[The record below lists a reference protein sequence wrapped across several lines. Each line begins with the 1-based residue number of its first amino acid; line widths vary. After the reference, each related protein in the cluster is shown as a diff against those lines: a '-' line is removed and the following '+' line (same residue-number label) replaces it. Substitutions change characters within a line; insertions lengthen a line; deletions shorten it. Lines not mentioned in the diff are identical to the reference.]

1 MLSPAGIRVL
11 MILAAL
17 AAAPGSLPAKALAAD
32 TRVEH
37 PEPRDTALFS
47 RVVQAIARE
56 EGRPI
61 RVDPRPLKADDRPG
75 FFVHPDD
82 FAETSGAR
90 VRAHTAI
97 LARLGIPSFRM
108 FEEDECESGPGGVSP
123 PIPPDTAGMTPLDSA
138 TVRDRQRLAAQP
150 VLPTCV
156 LVSLPRPG
164 GEDAGSREGS
174 VTTRTVTLSRERY
187 RVYDVVAVP
196 TAGGWRVVQVVTLDT
211 AWS

>member
-1 MLSPAGIRVL
+1 MLPPAGIRVL
-11 MILAAL
+11 AILTAL
-17 AAAPGSLPAKALAAD
+17 ATAPAPPPTNAQATDFPA
-32 TRVEH
+32 EH

-90 VRAHTAI
+90 IRAHTAI
-97 LARLGIPSFRM
+97 LDRLGIPSFRR
-108 FEEDECESGPGGVSP
+108 FEDDGCESGPGGVSP
-123 PIPPDTAGMTPLDSA
+123 PIPPDTARMTPLDSA

-156 LVSLPRPG
+156 LVSLPRPSE
-164 GEDAGSREGS
+164 GEAVPRENS
-174 VTTRTVTLSRERY
+174 VTTRAVTLSRERY

-196 TAGGWRVVQVVTLDT
+196 TAEGWQVVQVVILDT

>member
-1 MLSPAGIRVL
+1 MLLPAGIRVL
-11 MILAAL
+11 AILTAL
-17 AAAPGSLPAKALAAD
+17 AAAPGSPPAKAQVAGFKA
-32 TRVEH
+32 EH

-61 RVDPRPLKADDRPG
+61 RVDPRPLKADDRSG
-75 FFVHPDD
+75 FFVHPDG
-82 FAETSGAR
+82 FAETSSAR

-97 LARLGIPSFRM
+97 LDRLGIPSFRM
-108 FEEDECESGPGGVSP
+108 FEDDECESGPGGVSP
-123 PIPPDTAGMTPLDSA
+123 PIPPDTAGITPLDSA
-138 TVRDRQRLAAQP
+138 TVRDRQRLADQP

-164 GEDAGSREGS
+164 EGGAASREGS

-187 RVYDVVAVP
+187 RVYDVVALP
-196 TAGGWRVVQVVTLDT
+196 TAEGWQVVQVVILDT